1 VYETTNIDLLP
12 LASHQLVLGDL
23 HKGFFYAKKMNFSQL
38 IDVISKKTYHKVDDF
53 NIRWSECKGRFYVY
67 FLMYEDKIIYIGHT
81 RNLYQ
86 RIVCHKQCF
95 EFDRFALIEYNT
107 YDESLSEERS
117 WIKYH
122 QPIFNIKSKN

>member
-1 VYETTNIDLLP
+1 MNL
-12 LASHQLVLGDL
+12 SQLV
-23 HKGFFYAKKMNFSQL
+23 
-38 IDVISKKTYHKVDDF
+38 DVLTKKTYHQIGDF

-67 FLMYEDKIIYIGHT
+67 FIMYEDKIIYIGHT